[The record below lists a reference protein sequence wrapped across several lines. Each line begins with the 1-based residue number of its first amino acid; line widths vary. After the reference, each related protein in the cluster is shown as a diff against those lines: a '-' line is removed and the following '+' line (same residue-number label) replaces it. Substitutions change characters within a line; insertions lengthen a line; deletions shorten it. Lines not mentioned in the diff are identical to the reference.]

1 MPLKFIEI
9 LNKNSYN
16 MKLILIKL
24 EKCHEKHIYI
34 YIYIYIYKKKVFNLC
49 VILRA
54 IKKQASKLQ
63 DYSLN
68 HLIKYRSIAI
78 QFYCKGCTVMI
89 EKKNKE
95 LPKKSK

>member
-1 MPLKFIEI
+1 MPWKT
-9 LNKNSYN
+9 
-16 MKLILIKL
+16 
-24 EKCHEKHIYI
+24 YI
-34 YIYIYIYKKKVFNLC
+34 YIYIYIYKGLQFVHDSKGN
-49 VILRA
+49 
-54 IKKQASKLQ
+54 KKQASKLQ